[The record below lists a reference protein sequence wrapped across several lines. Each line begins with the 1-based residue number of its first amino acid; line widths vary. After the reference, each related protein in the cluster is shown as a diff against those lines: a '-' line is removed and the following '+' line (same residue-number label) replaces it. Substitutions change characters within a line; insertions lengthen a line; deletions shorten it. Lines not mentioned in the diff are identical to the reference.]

1 MRILNTLR
9 GRTSRSRQR
18 CASALTIAIAF
29 STAGGPVFVPAVSAQ
44 TQTAPVS
51 AAGTTQAQSPRKP
64 GGALILGELTSIA
77 VRDVNDPA
85 SGGQI
90 VVDGKAITIPERLSV
105 GLPSGLVPLRD
116 LMLEAPA
123 ECKSQ
128 RPPQSGL
135 AASDSCRGDRPP
147 ALARV
152 VAGLSAS
159 GELVA
164 TLLMIQ
170 KDSGRTLA
178 RIRPQ
183 GRARARSYG
192 QQPSDAAAYP
202 KKAETPPK

>member
-1 MRILNTLR
+1 MSHSKPVTCRRMASPQWWSIAVVAMLAPSGR
-9 GRTSRSRQR
+9 PAIGRTDR
-18 CASALTIAIAF
+18 AIPP
-29 STAGGPVFVPAVSAQ
+29 PV
-44 TQTAPVS
+44 
-51 AAGTTQAQSPRKP
+51 AAAAATEAQSPRKP
-64 GGALILGELTSIA
+64 TGMLILAELTSIA

-90 VVDGKAITIPERLSV
+90 VVDGKQITIPDQLLI
-105 GLPSGLVPLRD
+105 GLPSGRVPLRD

-128 RPPQSGL
+128 QPPQSGL
-135 AASDSCRGDRPP
+135 AVSDSCRGARPP

-152 VAGLSAS
+152 VARPNAS
-159 GELVA
+159 GELGA
-164 TLLMIQ
+164 SLLMIQ

-183 GRARARSYG
+183 GRLRARAYG

-202 KKAETPPK
+202 KKPETPRQ

>member
-1 MRILNTLR
+1 MSTSKPVTCRRIRWAT
-9 GRTSRSRQR
+9 GWSIATVVAMI
-18 CASALTIAIAF
+18 AS
-29 STAGGPVFVPAVSAQ
+29 SGGPALVPTVSAQ
-44 TQTAPVS
+44 TAPVG
-51 AAGTTQAQSPRKP
+51 AAAATEAQSPRKP
-64 GGALILGELTSIA
+64 TGMLILAELTSIA

-90 VVDGKAITIPERLSV
+90 VVDGKQITIPDQLLI
-105 GLPSGLVPLRD
+105 GLPSGRVPLRD

-128 RPPQSGL
+128 QPPQSGL
-135 AASDSCRGDRPP
+135 AVSDSCRGARPP

-152 VAGLSAS
+152 VASPNAS

-164 TLLMIQ
+164 SLLMIQ

-183 GRARARSYG
+183 GRSRARAYG

-202 KKAETPPK
+202 KKPETPRQ